1 MELAYRF
8 LIYIL
13 IANVGYMIF
22 SLYRKGF
29 RHYSGYIS
37 QLFFLLCLMIVLVAR
52 DVSGGTALG
61 ISLAGIAI
69 LILVPIFLQRQIDG
83 LMAENRISE
92 IEPYARWKAN
102 LAWSELN
109 VHMHDIARLAEEH
122 AEDPQRLENELRA
135 LLRRGEPYDSMTRI
149 FLGLIHFN
157 NRNFE
162 GLIRDLRHEETD
174 FSQHSFEE
182 LLYLV
187 RAYLETT
194 RYDEA
199 LAAQM
204 ALEGKLNDDEDSSP
218 EKRANLVI
226 SRMIFLAF
234 MGWLAEFDNL
244 MQSGE
249 GGIVNLPPQ
258 LREFWHGV
266 CIFNSGDFANGEKTM
281 AGVMKSL
288 GELKV
293 PEEQNLQDGDAE
305 FAEADE
311 AGEAMLPFMRKRFF
325 SLIENKEFFASRVLP
340 HLAESYVQNR
350 TKFMELVGSEAATAE
365 KFEFNET
372 VSSILGW
379 VTMVIST
386 ALIMLVNVEDVV
398 SLIEVGANSAYLV
411 KNGEYFRLFTYQ
423 FIHIGWLHLIMN
435 LVALKFFGPPV
446 ETLAGWPLFIGI
458 YFLCGISGGAAAVYA
473 GQPLSAGASAAVL
486 GLLSV
491 SMVFELFKVKG
502 SESLKR
508 RNNFS
513 TLVFLLIIN
522 LIIGAVE
529 QAVDN
534 SAHVGGLLAGALI
547 GLLLVPV
554 VNSQFLR
561 RLAGVISLLGC
572 LAVAGVSMY
581 QMFDCRSRGFYPQNP
596 GSFHKVSIFSG
607 RSNLEIPAGWLK
619 EAGKE
624 TEDGLVEFIG
634 PFRERLSI
642 LVAADDGPIEKVLQD
657 YVDQRTGEV
666 EKNAD
671 ISLISRKG
679 PEKIADN
686 DRLVYRIRWQLS
698 ASGGPLSVVDYLL
711 FDRQTLCLL
720 RFFLGSDR
728 DIAYDSIMNRAVKSF
743 RLH

>member
-52 DVSGGTALG
+52 DFSGGTALG
-61 ISLAGIAI
+61 ISLTGIGV
-69 LILVPIFLQRQIDG
+69 LILVPIYLQRQIDG
-83 LMAENRISE
+83 LMAENRIAE

-109 VHMHDIARLAEEH
+109 VHMHDIARLAEEC
-122 AEDPQRLENELRA
+122 ADDPQRLENELRA
-135 LLRRGEPYDSMTRI
+135 LLKRGEPYDSMTRI

-162 GLIRDLRHEETD
+162 GLILDLRHAETD

-204 ALEGKLNDDEDSSP
+204 ALEAKLNDGEDSSP

-234 MGWLAEFDNL
+234 MGWLTEFDHL

-249 GGIVNLPPQ
+249 NGIENLPPQ

-266 CIFNSGDFANGEKTM
+266 CLFNSGDFETGEKTM
-281 AGVMKSL
+281 AGVMKAL
-288 GELKV
+288 GDMKV
-293 PEEQNLQDGDAE
+293 QDEETE
-305 FAEADE
+305 PTEADE

-325 SLIENKEFFASRVLP
+325 SLIENKEFFASRVRP
-340 HLAESYVQNR
+340 HLAESYAQNR
-350 TKFMELVGSEAATAE
+350 AKFIELVGTEAATAE
-365 KFEFNET
+365 KFEFTET

-379 VTMVIST
+379 ITMVIS
-386 ALIMLVNVEDVV
+386 ASLIMLVNVEDVV
-398 SLIEVGANSAYLV
+398 SLIDIGANSAYLV

-435 LVALKFFGPPV
+435 LLALKFFGPPV

-458 YFLCGISGGAAAVYA
+458 YFFCGISGGAAAVYA

-491 SMVFELFKVKG
+491 SMVFELFKVNG

-534 SAHVGGLLAGALI
+534 SAHLGGLVAGALI
-547 GLLLVPV
+547 GLILVPV
-554 VNSQFLR
+554 VNSQLLR
-561 RLAGVISLLGC
+561 RLTGVICLLGC
-572 LAVAGVSMY
+572 LVLAAFSIY
-581 QMFDCRSRGFYPQNP
+581 QMFDCRARGFYPLYP
-596 GSFHKVSIFSG
+596 GEFHKVSIFSG

-624 TEDGLVEFIG
+624 TEDGLVEFVG

-642 LVAADDGPIEKVLQD
+642 LIAADDGPVEKVLQN
-657 YVDQRTGEV
+657 YVDQRTAEV

-671 ISLISRKG
+671 ISLVSRKG

-686 DRLVYRIRWQLS
+686 ERLAYRIRWQLN
-698 ASGGPLSVVDYLL
+698 ATGGPLSVVDYLL

-728 DIAYDSIMNRAVKSF
+728 DTAYDSIMNKTVKSF
-743 RLH
+743 RLQ